1 MEEKKHR
8 NNLIDIVRM
17 FCAILVVG
25 IHTRPFDSLDSTNLV
40 RAIEKLNSI
49 AVPMFLV
56 IAGAFFGRRLRRLEL
71 NMQKNTSEE

>member
-25 IHTRPFDSLDSTNLV
+25 IHTGPFDSLDSTNLV
-40 RAIEKLNSI
+40 RKIK
-49 AVPMFLV
+49 
-56 IAGAFFGRRLRRLEL
+56 
-71 NMQKNTSEE
+71 